1 MFKILVVIKK
11 TSGYSATLSVAL
23 TSQVI
28 DFPIIEL
35 ADHAYKK
42 LSGKE
47 GYEVTKLYD

>member
-11 TSGYSATLSVAL
+11 TAGYSATGSVAL

-28 DFPIIEL
+28 DFPIVEL
-35 ADHAYKK
+35 ADYAYKK

-47 GYEVTKLYD
+47 GYEVTKLYN